1 MKDIKSKNESRAYCF
16 VDATKSVEA
25 LTDEVCALILSK

>member
-1 MKDIKSKNESRAYCF
+1 MNPERIVS

-25 LTDEVCALILSK
+25 LTDEVCALILSKLNK